1 MNIGHKNRIAST
13 SVCMKETKRAVA
25 LGGRSHQA
33 FSAGMKGSGCW
44 VSIKNHWLECPRG
57 HTHDEVR
64 DLSERQWPNTR
75 QEKILHLT
83 AAPRCVF
90 AVTRSDT
97 QGWIF
102 WRCYSLT
109 WDVPCTAVHLLE
121 GPLKWSGRRA
131 AVLGQLLSPCCV
143 FLLFASSSLGMLL
156 TPGLLFLTSIISRE
170 Q

>member
-1 MNIGHKNRIAST
+1 MHEGDKKSGGFGWEKSPGLLSRDEGKWVLGQHQKPLAGVSTWAHSWWSQGSFRKAVTKHKT
-13 SVCMKETKRAVA
+13 
-25 LGGRSHQA
+25 
-33 FSAGMKGSGCW
+33 
-44 VSIKNHWLECPRG
+44 
-57 HTHDEVR
+57 
-64 DLSERQWPNTR
+64 
-75 QEKILHLT
+75 EKILHLT

-121 GPLKWSGRRA
+121 GPLKWSRRRA